1 MTARSVAPGAQASSC
16 YFRTTTDGDH
26 RKALVQIDE
35 RCNLHCA
42 HCFVSAT
49 RRGATMPYQ
58 QITEVLI
65 PRLAACRV
73 ERVTLTGGEPTIHPH
88 FLDVVRA
95 FRDAGMAVGVCTN
108 ATTLD
113 DQQIS
118 ALARIGGV
126 HCNVS
131 MDGFRPESHGKFR
144 GDQDSFAT
152 TVATVRALAA
162 AGLLQGLLC
171 TPNSLAEDGEY
182 RELCEFAAENGADYV
197 LMNPLSSMGRGVKAR
212 DRLAATGER
221 MRHIYELTVP
231 FQDSGLDMVHIRFP
245 GTSAAPLAGCQAGTI
260 IYVFTPG
267 EVTVCPYLVFAA
279 RTPQSR
285 HDPAEFIVGN
295 IFADADIAA
304 RLDAYD
310 FSRRYPVGANPTC
323 GSCGMASS
331 CGKGCPAAVI
341 SAGER
346 IGAVDAEVCP
356 VTSGERRLLPL
367 MPA

>member
-1 MTARSVAPGAQASSC
+1 MTASSIATGTQATSC
-16 YFRTTTDGDH
+16 YFRTTTDGH
-26 RKALVQIDE
+26 TRKALVQIDE

-49 RRGATMPYQ
+49 RRGTTMPYQ
-58 QITEVLI
+58 QITDVLI
-65 PRLAACRV
+65 PRLAECRV
-73 ERVTLTGGEPTIHPH
+73 ERVTLTGGEPTIHPQ
-88 FLDVVRA
+88 FLGVVRA

-108 ATTLD
+108 ATALD
-113 DQQIS
+113 DQQIM

-131 MDGFRPESHGKFR
+131 MDGFRPESHGRFR
-144 GDQDSFAT
+144 GDRDSFAT

-171 TPNSLAEDGEY
+171 TPNSLAQDGEY

-212 DRLAATGER
+212 ARLAATEER
-221 MRHIYELTVP
+221 MQHIYDLTAP
-231 FQDSGLDMVHIRFP
+231 FQDDGLDVVHIRFP
-245 GTSAAPLAGCQAGTI
+245 GTGARPLAGCQAGTI

-304 RLDAYD
+304 RLDD
-310 FSRRYPVGANPTC
+310 FNFARRYPMGANPTC
-323 GSCGMASS
+323 GSCGMSDS

-356 VTSGERRLLPL
+356 VTSGERRFLPL